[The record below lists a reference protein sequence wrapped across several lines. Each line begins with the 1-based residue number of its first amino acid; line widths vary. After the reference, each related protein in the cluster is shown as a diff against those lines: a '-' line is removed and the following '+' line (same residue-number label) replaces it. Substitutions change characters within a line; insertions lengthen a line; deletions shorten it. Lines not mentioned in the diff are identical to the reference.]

1 MPEILERSIETF
13 PPAIICTRT
22 MPRLGE
28 PDSKNLDAVGGFKK
42 DGLVVVC
49 DGVSSK
55 DLSASASQGVLDF
68 LANPHVRNLLNVKT
82 EHAMQA
88 VMKEIFSLTARFI
101 YIRSLLAGESIFTTV
116 VLAKRWTDQRG
127 RLLATIAH
135 LGNSR
140 AYMRTGNEFRL
151 QTVDNTVM
159 ADYLKTAIGS
169 MQGIEGWLTSIDEI
183 HDPAAL
189 QTFLSELGLSKI
201 QTADFLRGKEHIT
214 TSLGMHP
221 DVNRSQMTPA
231 ISTFEVKPGDEL
243 WLITDGGHNNVF
255 FREARAIACSEHPL
269 KTRID
274 FYFDVAQQHIRE
286 NDGPV
291 LGGNDDMAVGVLG
304 V

>member
-1 MPEILERSIETF
+1 MPEVRESSIETF
-13 PPAIICTRT
+13 PPAIICTKT
-22 MPRLGE
+22 TPRLGE
-28 PDSKNLDAVGGFKK
+28 PDNKNLDAVGGFEE
-42 DGLVVVC
+42 DGLIVVC
-49 DGVSSK
+49 DGVSSQ

-82 EHAMQA
+82 EHAMQT
-88 VMKEIFSLTARFI
+88 VMKEIFSLMARFI
-101 YIRSLLAGESIFTTV
+101 YIRSLLAGESICTTV

-127 RLLATIAH
+127 RLLATTAH

-140 AYMRTGNEFRL
+140 AYLRIGNEFRL
-151 QTVDNTVM
+151 QTVDHTVM

-169 MQGIEGWLTSIDEI
+169 MQGIEEWLTRIDEI
-183 HDPAAL
+183 SDPAAL
-189 QTFLSELGLSKI
+189 QTFLQELGLSKM
-201 QTADFLRGKEHIT
+201 QAADFLRCKEQIT

-221 DVNRSQMTPA
+221 DENRSQMTPV

-255 FREARAIACSEHPL
+255 FREACAIACSENPL
-269 KTRID
+269 NTRID
-274 FYFDVAQQHIRE
+274 FYFAVAEQHIRE